1 MDCVKC
7 KSYRIYNEVCMICNT
22 NQFSYKKKLIILNL
36 NIYGFEKLKPKF
48 SLLNIF
54 NKNKNKNKYSYNG
67 IIAKV
72 NSSGSKLEIEFD
84 VFGEKIT
91 ISGER
96 IYKNYNSFSY
106 VLNEYFND
114 KKIQRKIK
122 LNKLGL

>member
-1 MDCVKC
+1 MVEIIGGVIKIDD
-7 KSYRIYNEVCMICNT
+7 T

-36 NIYGFEKLKPKF
+36 NIYGFEKVKPKF